1 MDRFGVLFDALLS
14 LLAQCNGFLES
25 RWYEMA
31 KAHSAAEAEEKKAS
45 GQQSICLVSGH
56 IEAR

>member
-31 KAHSAAEAEEKKAS
+31 KAHSAAEAEGKKGQWPTIDMS
-45 GQQSICLVSGH
+45 GFRPH
-56 IEAR
+56 